1 MKFREV
7 WSGLG
12 RNFREGKIKG
22 GARFGNLFLQINR
35 ADSANCDQLVHMVLA
50 SS

>member
-12 RNFREGKIKG
+12 RNFREGKIKVG
-22 GARFGNLFLQINR
+22 VRFGDLFLQINS
-35 ADSANCDQLVHMVLA
+35 ADSTK
-50 SS
+50 

>member
-12 RNFREGKIKG
+12 RDFREGKIKG
-22 GARFGNLFLQINR
+22 LTVGWGI
-35 ADSANCDQLVHMVLA
+35 SA
-50 SS
+50 